1 MRAVVYD
8 VPGNFAV
15 RDVPTPEPGPGEVLV
30 RMAAAGMCG
39 TDLHL
44 HEGQFLANF
53 PLTPGHETVG
63 VVESLGP
70 GATDG
75 EGGLLVP
82 GQQVVINP
90 NSSCRACDYCS
101 DDTPWLC
108 EGFAGIGSSTPGGFA
123 EFVLVPGSQVF
134 DATGIDVDLAVFA
147 EPSACIAHLM
157 DRLGPLAGC
166 SVAVIGGGPTGLL
179 LTQFLVYSGA
189 QAVTLADPNRFK
201 LESAATVADVAT
213 VVVDRDDVPGSFER
227 MVTGSGR
234 AFDVVVDATGNPRV
248 IEQLPILAR
257 NGGRIVYYGV
267 ADEHARVTVSPF
279 EIFRRELTIM
289 GSFTEV
295 DSFPDALAAFREG
308 AIRMDGVITHRYP
321 LEEYAAAL
329 DAMRTDRSAH
339 KIVIVP

>member
-1 MRAVVYD
+1 
-8 VPGNFAV
+8 
-15 RDVPTPEPGPGEVLV
+15 
-30 RMAAAGMCG
+30 MCG

-63 VVESLGP
+63 TVESLGP
-70 GATDG
+70 GASDG
-75 EGGLLVP
+75 EGGRLVV
-82 GQQVVINP
+82 GQRVVVNP
-90 NSSCRACDYCS
+90 NSSCRECDYCG
-101 DDTPWLC
+101 DDAPWLC
-108 EGFAGIGSSTPGGFA
+108 EDFAGIGSSTPGGFA
-123 EFVLVPGSQVF
+123 ELVLVPGAQVF

-166 SVAVIGGGPTGLL
+166 TVAVIGGGPTGLL
-179 LTQFLVYSGA
+179 LAQFLVHCGA
-189 QAVTLADPNRFK
+189 QRVTLADPNRFK
-201 LESAATVADVAT
+201 LERAAALADIAT
-213 VVVDRDDVPGSFER
+213 MVVDRDDVAGSFQR
-227 MVTGSGR
+227 MVASAGR
-234 AFDVVVDATGNPRV
+234 AFDVVVDATGIPGV
-248 IEQLPILAR
+248 IEALPILAR

-295 DSFPDALAAFREG
+295 DSFPDALAAFRSG
-308 AIRMDGVITHRYP
+308 AICMDGVITHRYP

-329 DAMRTDRSAH
+329 ETMRADRSAH